1 MIYDV
6 SHRTIYRY
14 TTPVAQSQ
22 HVVHMSPRVVERQR
36 VKGHTL
42 LIEPAPTI
50 RTERE
55 DYYGNRV
62 VLFDIELE
70 HKELVIHA
78 HSTIGVTA
86 PRAIDLAASMP
97 WEAVVT
103 AIADRK
109 PGIDLEVARYG
120 CASKHTRSTAEIAAY
135 AKTFFPKGRPV
146 LQGAWD
152 LVERIYA
159 DFTFDS
165 TATDISTPVTQVLR
179 KRRGVCQ
186 DFSHLALACLR
197 SMRLSARYVSGY
209 ILTSPPPGVP
219 RLAGA
224 DASHAWISVWSPAF
238 GWVDFDPTNGLIP
251 RDGHITIAYGR
262 DYDDVSPISGILL
275 GGSEHSV
282 HVGVDVVPV
291 S

>member
-22 HVVHMSPRVVERQR
+22 HVVHMSPRAVERQR
-36 VKGHTL
+36 VKGHAL

-70 HKELVIHA
+70 HKELVVHA
-78 HSTIGVTA
+78 RSTIGVTA

-97 WEAVVT
+97 WEAVV
-103 AIADRK
+103 ASIADRK
-109 PGIDLEVARYG
+109 PGIDLEVARYA
-120 CASKHTRSTAEIAAY
+120 CASKHTRSTTEIAAY
-135 AKTFFPKGRPV
+135 AQSFFPKGRPV

-152 LVERIYA
+152 LVERIYE

-165 TATDISTPVTQVLR
+165 TATDISTPVTQVLQ

-275 GGSEHSV
+275 GGSDHTV

-291 S
+291 A

>member
-22 HVVHMSPRVVERQR
+22 HVVHMSPRAVERQR

-97 WEAVVT
+97 WEAVV
-103 AIADRK
+103 ASIADRK
-109 PGIDLEVARYG
+109 PGIDLEVARYA

-135 AKTFFPKGRPV
+135 AQRFFPRGRPV

-152 LVERIYA
+152 LVERIYE

-165 TATDISTPVTQVLR
+165 TATDISTPVTQVLQ

-209 ILTSPPPGVP
+209 ILTSPPPGLP

-238 GWVDFDPTNGLIP
+238 GWVDFDPTNGLIT

>member
-22 HVVHMSPRVVERQR
+22 HVVHMSPRAVERQR

-55 DYYGNRV
+55 DFYGNRV

-70 HKELVIHA
+70 HKELVIQA

-86 PRAIDLAASMP
+86 PRAVDLAASMP
-97 WEAVVT
+97 WEAVV
-103 AIADRK
+103 ASIADRK
-109 PGIDLEVARYG
+109 PGIDLEVARYA

-135 AKTFFPKGRPV
+135 AQTFFPRGRPV

-152 LVERIYA
+152 LVERIYE

-165 TATDISTPVTQVLR
+165 AATDISTPVTQVLQ

>member
-6 SHRTIYRY
+6 SHRTVYRY
-14 TTPVAQSQ
+14 STPVAQSQ
-22 HVVHMSPRVVERQR
+22 HIVHISPRAIERQR
-36 VKGHTL
+36 IKGHAL
-42 LIEPAPTI
+42 LIEPPPTI

-55 DYYGNRV
+55 DVYGNRV
-62 VLFDIELE
+62 VMFDIEQE

-78 HSTIGVTA
+78 RSTIGVTA
-86 PRAIDLAASMP
+86 PRPIDLAASMP
-97 WEAVVT
+97 WEAVV
-103 AIADRK
+103 AAVADPK
-109 PGIDLEVARYG
+109 PGIDLEVARYA
-120 CASKHTRSTAEIAAY
+120 CASKHTRATPEVAAY
-135 AKTFFPKGRPV
+135 ARGFFPAGRPV
-146 LQGAWD
+146 LQGTWD
-152 LVERIYA
+152 LIANIY
-159 DFTFDS
+159 DEFTFDA
-165 TATDISTPVTQVLR
+165 TATDISTPVTQVLHQ
-179 KRRGVCQ
+179 RRGVCQ

-224 DASHAWISVWSPAF
+224 DASHAWIAVWSPAF
-238 GWVDFDPTNGLIP
+238 GWVDFDPTNRLIP

-275 GGSEHSV
+275 GGNDHTV

-291 S
+291 R

>member
-22 HVVHMSPRVVERQR
+22 HVVHMSPRAVERQR

-55 DYYGNRV
+55 DFYGNRV

-70 HKELVIHA
+70 HKELVIQA

-97 WEAVVT
+97 WEAVV
-103 AIADRK
+103 ASIADRK
-109 PGIDLEVARYG
+109 PGIDLEVARYA

-135 AKTFFPKGRPV
+135 AQTFFPRGRPV

-152 LVERIYA
+152 LVERIYE

-165 TATDISTPVTQVLR
+165 TATDISTPVTQVLQ